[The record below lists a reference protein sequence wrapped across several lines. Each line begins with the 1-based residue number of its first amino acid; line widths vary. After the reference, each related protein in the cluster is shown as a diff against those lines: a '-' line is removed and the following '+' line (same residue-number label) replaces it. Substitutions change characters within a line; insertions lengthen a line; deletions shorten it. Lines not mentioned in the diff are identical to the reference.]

1 MSDKMDNSNPEGT
14 QRDETGDPLGIIG
27 WIIGS
32 KYKIRS
38 HIGGGGF
45 GEVYEGFNVN
55 LPDQRLVVKFFK
67 RVQSRDKFVKEA
79 KILCLLDH
87 ANILRIID
95 FLPDEGALI
104 VPFIDGIDG
113 AGMLKRSGPLSEGLY
128 LKVARTMTDALAYAH
143 EHKIAHRDIK
153 PGNILIDKNENTYLI
168 DFGIAKEI
176 KDSATKTAYVAL
188 TPMFAA
194 PERQGGEQDYNPFIS
209 DVYEMGVTLFNFAT
223 NEMPYRTPSNPNI
236 QEWGGPTVKSLSP
249 QLRRILKKAT
259 HPDPSERYQSAALL
273 AEEFKKLEHVYVQ
286 KRKGRFLAYAAIIVA
301 LLGAA
306 FIIKKMTS
314 GPSPSGAEPNVSV
327 IHHEQDQQQANRQK
341 GDTGSAIV
349 QNIEPPAVET
359 RKIDTP
365 KVETAIQDTAKIE
378 STAPLSTSP
387 ALLVHVLPQY
397 NVSLYI
403 DNREKSP
410 DKKVGVE
417 AGLHEIKI
425 IHPDYPILIDTVDVS
440 IDRNMEY
447 NLASRFARAGS
458 VNFRIGII
466 PPDLASSTL
475 GVSFNG
481 KKRRFKNDELPILDM
496 KMPSGKWQIRFD
508 INAPSGT
515 TGKIDSITTFPYGG
529 GPQIKIKG
537 NSGLVDFGTTEW
549 QGMENIDM
557 VIFWTNKSF

>member
-176 KDSATKTAYVAL
+176 KDSATKTA
-188 TPMFAA
+188 
-194 PERQGGEQDYNPFIS
+194 
-209 DVYEMGVTLFNFAT
+209 
-223 NEMPYRTPSNPNI
+223 
-236 QEWGGPTVKSLSP
+236 
-249 QLRRILKKAT
+249 
-259 HPDPSERYQSAALL
+259 
-273 AEEFKKLEHVYVQ
+273 
-286 KRKGRFLAYAAIIVA
+286 
-301 LLGAA
+301 
-306 FIIKKMTS
+306 
-314 GPSPSGAEPNVSV
+314 
-327 IHHEQDQQQANRQK
+327 
-341 GDTGSAIV
+341 
-349 QNIEPPAVET
+349 
-359 RKIDTP
+359 
-365 KVETAIQDTAKIE
+365 
-378 STAPLSTSP
+378 
-387 ALLVHVLPQY
+387 
-397 NVSLYI
+397 
-403 DNREKSP
+403 
-410 DKKVGVE
+410 
-417 AGLHEIKI
+417 
-425 IHPDYPILIDTVDVS
+425 
-440 IDRNMEY
+440 
-447 NLASRFARAGS
+447 
-458 VNFRIGII
+458 
-466 PPDLASSTL
+466 
-475 GVSFNG
+475 
-481 KKRRFKNDELPILDM
+481 
-496 KMPSGKWQIRFD
+496 
-508 INAPSGT
+508 
-515 TGKIDSITTFPYGG
+515 
-529 GPQIKIKG
+529 
-537 NSGLVDFGTTEW
+537 
-549 QGMENIDM
+549 
-557 VIFWTNKSF
+557 